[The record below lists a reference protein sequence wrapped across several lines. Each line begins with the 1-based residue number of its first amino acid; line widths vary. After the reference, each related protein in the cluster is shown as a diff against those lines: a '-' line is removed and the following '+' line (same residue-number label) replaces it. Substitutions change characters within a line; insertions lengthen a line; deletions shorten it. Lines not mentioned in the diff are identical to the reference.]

1 MKKLWLCLGLIATM
15 LLITAC
21 SSDEDAHKDDK
32 QNANGKIKI
41 IEYGDFKCSY
51 CKKVESNIMPKLKK
65 DYIDKDKVDYEF
77 VNMAFLGDDSIIGSR
92 AGHAVQQIAPKQY
105 LDFQKLMFEQQGD
118 AEKEWITESLV
129 DKQIDKLSIDNK
141 QKEKIKKDYKTED
154 SKSWKAAQKDKKQ
167 AEDKNID
174 TAPTVYIGG
183 EKVEDPYDYDN
194 YKKLIEKLWQ
204 LRTI

>member
-141 QKEKIKKDYKTED
+141 QKEKIKEDYKTED

-194 YKKLIEKLWQ
+194 YKKLIEKNE
-204 LRTI
+204 

>member
-92 AGHAVQQIAPKQY
+92 AGHAVQQIGPKQY

-194 YKKLIEKLWQ
+194 YKKLIEKNE
-204 LRTI
+204 

>member
-51 CKKVESNIMPKLKK
+51 CKKVESNIIPKLKK

-118 AEKEWITESLV
+118 AEKEWITKSLV
-129 DKQIDKLSIDNK
+129 DKQIDKLSIDSK

-154 SKSWKAAQKDKKQ
+154 SKSWKAAQKDKEQ

-194 YKKLIEKLWQ
+194 YKN
-204 LRTI
+204 

>member
-194 YKKLIEKLWQ
+194 YKKLIEKNE
-204 LRTI
+204 

>member
-118 AEKEWITESLV
+118 AEKEWITKSLV

-194 YKKLIEKLWQ
+194 YKKLIEKNE
-204 LRTI
+204 